1 MTGRT
6 HVAVGA
12 AAGLVAASLLGRAG
26 SAPELALAA
35 AGGALGGILPDLDVR
50 DPAHPL
56 RDRISRMVAAVL
68 LVGVV
73 ALCVLRGVSGAGAGE
88 GPASWMGIAS
98 WADAGRAAAG
108 AVGLVALCCAAR
120 LSAHRSFSHSL
131 VALAGFALA
140 TWLAFPPAAPALAA
154 GYASHLVLDLLN
166 HRPLRLLWPL
176 RRGVCLGLCR
186 AGGVVDACCLV
197 GGLVMSVGVAAH
209 AAAGTLGAL
218 GAAPVL

>member
-12 AAGLVAASLLGRAG
+12 ATGLVVASLLGRAG

-56 RDRISRMVAAVL
+56 RDRLSRVVAAVL

-73 ALCVLRGVSGAGAGE
+73 AVCVLRGIAGAGAD
-88 GPASWMGIAS
+88 AAA
-98 WADAGRAAAG
+98 WADGAAWAGPGRVAAG
-108 AVGLVALCCAAR
+108 VTGLVALCCAVR

-131 VALAGFALA
+131 LALAGFAVA
-140 TWLAFPPAAPALAA
+140 TWLAFPPAAPVLAA

-176 RRGVCLGLCR
+176 RRGVCLGLCHT
-186 AGGVVDACCLV
+186 GGIVDACCLV
-197 GGLVMSVGVAAH
+197 GGLVV
-209 AAAGTLGAL
+209 AL
-218 GAAPVL
+218 GVVASLVL